1 MLIIAIAAIN
11 YRFKQHCYEIWVED
25 FESQLGLNVPDDD
38 KEHVLPLIFREGN
51 WSIEDDINR
60 YKQIKFNN

>member
-1 MLIIAIAAIN
+1 M
-11 YRFKQHCYEIWVED
+11 WVED

-38 KEHVLPLIFREGN
+38 KTHILPTIFREGN

-60 YKQIKFNN
+60 YKQIKFNQV